1 MNEEIQIQI
10 IELIDNGATL
20 ESSPELKALV
30 DASKEAKEFYESLL
44 VSESML
50 EGFFGGDKA
59 KELNA
64 RAEAFINE
72 QLEKPSNVTSINFK
86 PFIGFAVAASLA
98 VIAFTIVNSPSE
110 IIEPVEVAEVVYE
123 EPVVVIE
130 EIIEEPEPIFVSGSE
145 METLWSTASQIA
157 NDLGVDKY
165 QVMYAIYEAN
175 KDFFVNNDIN
185 APRADRDYFVDLSI
199 IETVDVSFAA
209 SEVKR
214 HIFVIVKL
222 ICNKS
227 ISGTLR
233 K

>member
-1 MNEEIQIQI
+1 MNEEVQIQI
-10 IELIDNGATL
+10 IELMDAGATL
-20 ESSPELKALV
+20 ESSPELRALV
-30 DASKEAKEFYESLL
+30 DASKEVKEFYESLL

-50 EGFFGGDKA
+50 EGFFGGDQA

-72 QLEKPSNVTSINFK
+72 QLEKPSNVISINFK

-98 VIAFTIVNSPSE
+98 VIAFSIVNSPSE
-110 IIEPVEVAEVVYE
+110 IIEPVEVTEIVYK
-123 EPVVVIE
+123 EPVAVVE

-145 METLWSTASQIA
+145 METLWSTATQIA
-157 NDLGVDKY
+157 NDLGVDKF

-214 HIFVIVKL
+214 HIF
-222 ICNKS
+222 CHC
-227 ISGTLR
+227 
-233 K
+233 

>member
-10 IELIDNGATL
+10 IELMDGGATI

-30 DASKEAKEFYESLL
+30 DASKEAREFYESLL

-50 EGFFGGDKA
+50 EGFFSGDKA

-64 RAEAFINE
+64 KAEAFINE
-72 QLEKPSNVTSINFK
+72 QLQKPSNVTSINFK

-110 IIEPVEVAEVVYE
+110 IVEPVEVAEAVIE

-214 HIFVIVKL
+214 HIF
-222 ICNKS
+222 CHC
-227 ISGTLR
+227 
-233 K
+233 

>member
-10 IELIDNGATL
+10 IELMDAGATL
-20 ESSPELKALV
+20 ESSPGLKALV
-30 DASKEAKEFYESLL
+30 DASKEAREFYESLL

-50 EGFFGGDKA
+50 EGFFGGNKA
-59 KELNA
+59 KELYA
-64 RAEAFINE
+64 KAEAFIDE
-72 QLEKPSNVTSINFK
+72 QFEKPSNVTSINFK

-110 IIEPVEVAEVVYE
+110 IVEPVEVVEVVYE
-123 EPVVVIE
+123 EPVAVIE

-199 IETVDVSFAA
+199 IQTVDVSFAA

-214 HIFVIVKL
+214 HIF
-222 ICNKS
+222 CHC
-227 ISGTLR
+227 
-233 K
+233 

>member
-10 IELIDNGATL
+10 IELMDDGATID
-20 ESSPELKALV
+20 SSPKLKALV
-30 DASKEAKEFYESLL
+30 NASKEATEFYESLL

-64 RAEAFINE
+64 KAESFINK
-72 QLEKPSNVTSINFK
+72 QFEKSSSNVTAINFR
-86 PFIGFAVAASLA
+86 PLVGFAIAASLA

-110 IIEPVEVAEVVYE
+110 LIEPVEVAEVIYE
-123 EPVVVIE
+123 EPVLVVE

-145 METLWSTASQIA
+145 METLWSSASQIA
-157 NDLGVDKY
+157 QDLGVDKY

-185 APRADRDYFVDLSI
+185 TPRADKNYFVDISI

-214 HIFVIVKL
+214 HIF
-222 ICNKS
+222 CHC
-227 ISGTLR
+227 
-233 K
+233 

>member
-10 IELIDNGATL
+10 IELIDNGAML

-30 DASKEAKEFYESLL
+30 DASKEAREFYESLL

-72 QLEKPSNVTSINFK
+72 QLEKPSNVTSINLK

-110 IIEPVEVAEVVYE
+110 IVEPVEVVEVVYE
-123 EPVVVIE
+123 EPVAVIE

-199 IETVDVSFAA
+199 IEAVDVSFAA

-214 HIFVIVKL
+214 HIF
-222 ICNKS
+222 CHC
-227 ISGTLR
+227 
-233 K
+233 

>member
-1 MNEEIQIQI
+1 MNEEKQIQI
-10 IELIDNGATL
+10 IELMDAGATL
-20 ESSPELKALV
+20 ENSPELIALI

-50 EGFFGGDKA
+50 EGFFGGERRDQ
-59 KELNA
+59 LNA
-64 RAEAFINE
+64 KAEAFINE
-72 QLEKPSNVTSINFK
+72 QLKKPSNVSTINFK
-86 PFIGFAVAASLA
+86 PLIGFAIAASLG

-110 IIEPVEVAEVVYE
+110 IVEPVSSVQIAYE
-123 EPVVVIE
+123 EPKLMIE
-130 EIIEEPEPIFVSGSE
+130 EVIEEPEPIFVSGSE

-157 NDLGVDKY
+157 KDLGVDKY

-185 APRADRDYFVDLSI
+185 APRADRNYFVDLSI

-214 HIFVIVKL
+214 HIF
-222 ICNKS
+222 CHC
-227 ISGTLR
+227 
-233 K
+233 

>member
-10 IELIDNGATL
+10 IELMDDGATID
-20 ESSPELKALV
+20 SSPKLKALV
-30 DASKEAKEFYESLL
+30 NASKEATEFYESLL

-64 RAEAFINE
+64 KAEAFINE

-86 PFIGFAVAASLA
+86 PFLGFAVAASLA

-110 IIEPVEVAEVVYE
+110 IVQPVEVAEAVIE

-185 APRADRDYFVDLSI
+185 APRADRDYFVDLTI

-214 HIFVIVKL
+214 HIF
-222 ICNKS
+222 CHC
-227 ISGTLR
+227 
-233 K
+233 

>member
-1 MNEEIQIQI
+1 MYGQKIMNEEKQIQI
-10 IELIDNGATL
+10 IELMDDGATL
-20 ESSPELKALV
+20 ENSPELKALI

-50 EGFFGGDKA
+50 EGFFGRKSRD
-59 KELNA
+59 ELNA
-64 RAEAFINE
+64 KAKAFINE
-72 QLEKPSNVTSINFK
+72 QLEKPSNVSTINFK
-86 PFIGFAVAASLA
+86 PLIGFAIAASVG

-110 IIEPVEVAEVVYE
+110 IVEPVSSVQIAYKES
-123 EPVVVIE
+123 EPMIE
-130 EIIEEPEPIFVSGSE
+130 EVIEEPEPIFVSGSE

-157 NDLGVDKY
+157 KDLGVDKY

-185 APRADRDYFVDLSI
+185 APRADRNYFVDLSI

-214 HIFVIVKL
+214 HIF
-222 ICNKS
+222 CHC
-227 ISGTLR
+227 
-233 K
+233 

>member
-1 MNEEIQIQI
+1 MNEEKQIQI
-10 IELIDNGATL
+10 IELMDDGATL
-20 ESSPELKALV
+20 ENSPELKALI

-50 EGFFGGDKA
+50 EGFFGGERRD
-59 KELNA
+59 ELNA
-64 RAEAFINE
+64 KAEAFISE
-72 QLEKPSNVTSINFK
+72 QLEKPSNVSTINFK
-86 PFIGFAVAASLA
+86 PLIGFAIAASLG
-98 VIAFTIVNSPSE
+98 VIAFTIVNSSSE
-110 IIEPVEVAEVVYE
+110 IVEPVSSVQIAYE
-123 EPVVVIE
+123 ETEPMIE
-130 EIIEEPEPIFVSGSE
+130 EVIEEPEPIFVSGSE

-214 HIFVIVKL
+214 HIF
-222 ICNKS
+222 CHC
-227 ISGTLR
+227 
-233 K
+233 

>member
-10 IELIDNGATL
+10 IELIDDGATL

-72 QLEKPSNVTSINFK
+72 QLEKPSNVTSINLK

-110 IIEPVEVAEVVYE
+110 IIKPVEVTEIVYE
-123 EPVVVIE
+123 EPVAVVE

-145 METLWSTASQIA
+145 METLWSTATQIA
-157 NDLGVDKY
+157 NDLGVDKF

-214 HIFVIVKL
+214 HIF
-222 ICNKS
+222 CHC
-227 ISGTLR
+227 
-233 K
+233 

>member
-10 IELIDNGATL
+10 IELMDAGATI

-30 DASKEAKEFYESLL
+30 DASKEAREFYESLL

-50 EGFFGGDKA
+50 EGFFSGDKA

-64 RAEAFINE
+64 KAEAFIND

-98 VIAFTIVNSPSE
+98 VIAFTIVKSPSKIVE
-110 IIEPVEVAEVVYE
+110 SVEVAEAVIE

-214 HIFVIVKL
+214 HIF
-222 ICNKS
+222 CHC
-227 ISGTLR
+227 
-233 K
+233 